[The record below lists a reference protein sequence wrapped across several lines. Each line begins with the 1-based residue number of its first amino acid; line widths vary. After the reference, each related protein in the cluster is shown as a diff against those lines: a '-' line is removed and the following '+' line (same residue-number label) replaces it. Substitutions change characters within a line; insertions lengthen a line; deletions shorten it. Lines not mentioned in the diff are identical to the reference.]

1 MYLLQFSAV
10 RLYGLGTGA
19 EIATETFLPSVS
31 TTRGWWCWWKRAA
44 PEVVH
49 IIYIYTGLI
58 KTQYSVWT
66 WNIQLTD
73 WNPGLGNIWG
83 GFGFAIGI
91 MIELSLFGDPA
102 PPISFWYL
110 GKLGRPWNFSTS
122 IFYNECDVHIGTS
135 EKTFVCRL
143 SQIGRGS
150 PSFFFGIVVNTLI
163 N

>member
-1 MYLLQFSAV
+1 MDLGQGLKLQLRPSFPQCQ
-10 RLYGLGTGA
+10 RRGA
-19 EIATETFLPSVS
+19 GDAGENARPRKLFIL
-31 TTRGWWCWWKRAA
+31 
-44 PEVVH
+44 
-49 IIYIYTGLI
+49 YIYTGLI

>member
-1 MYLLQFSAV
+1 MDLGQGLKLQLRPSFPQCQG
-10 RLYGLGTGA
+10 RGA
-19 EIATETFLPSVS
+19 GDAGENARPRKLFIL
-31 TTRGWWCWWKRAA
+31 
-44 PEVVH
+44 
-49 IIYIYTGLI
+49 YIYTGLI

-102 PPISFWYL
+102 PLFHFDIWASWVDPGY
-110 GKLGRPWNFSTS
+110 FSTS

-150 PSFFFGIVVNTLI
+150 PSFFSGMVVNTLI